1 VETLKTVDE
10 KIAYA
15 IDKVKALKEGKSA
28 LERHLA
34 SIEETVKAKDREIE
48 KLLAEKAA
56 VKNQIEALLK
66 ELESIQ
72 LKYAAWALKS
82 RSSGRSTW

>member
-15 IDKVKALKEGKSA
+15 IDKVKALKEGKTA
-28 LERHLA
+28 LERQLT

-72 LKYAAWALKS
+72 LK
-82 RSSGRSTW
+82 

>member
-15 IDKVKALKEGKSA
+15 IDKVKALKEEKSGF
-28 LERHLA
+28 EKRLA
-34 SIEETVKAKDREIE
+34 SLEETVKAKDREIE
-48 KLLAEKAA
+48 KLLAEKASI
-56 VKNQIEALLK
+56 KTQIEDLLK

-72 LKYAAWALKS
+72 LK
-82 RSSGRSTW
+82 